1 MQQCRPFFITLY
13 ITFGHSA
20 TTFKCCSLLEIMH
33 FKITV
38 CHPDQKE
45 IEEFPK
51 LLNAEEALTF
61 FKRFPWQEKLNLL
74 ESMDHED
81 IHYQPSVRFTNNS
94 GRSLEMTADSDLK
107 PYGFSLWYESPVMV
121 KVFFGL
127 MGEKEKNQ
135 VIDKWNFNPATA
147 QKHLETFLD
156 GKYEEVEK
164 IMQAK

>member
-1 MQQCRPFFITLY
+1 MQAFFITLY
-13 ITFGHSA
+13 TVFGHSA

-33 FKITV
+33 YKITV
-38 CHPDQKE
+38 CYPDQKE

-61 FKRFPWQEKLNLL
+61 FKHFPWQEKVDLQ
-74 ESMDHED
+74 ESMDYNKV
-81 IHYQPSVRFTNNS
+81 HYNPSVRFTHSS
-94 GRSLEMTADSDLK
+94 GRSLEMTADSEKK
-107 PYGFSLWYESPVMV
+107 PYGFSLWYERPVKV

-135 VIDKWNFNPATA
+135 VIDKWDFDPATA
-147 QKHLETFLD
+147 EKHLETFLD